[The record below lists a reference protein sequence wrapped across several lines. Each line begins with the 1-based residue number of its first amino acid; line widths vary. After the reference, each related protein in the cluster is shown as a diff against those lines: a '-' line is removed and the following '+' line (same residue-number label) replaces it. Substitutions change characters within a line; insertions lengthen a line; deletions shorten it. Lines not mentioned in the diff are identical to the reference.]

1 MRFSFE
7 NQAAMA
13 GDGSK
18 KSQVSTAPPRKMNVQ
33 KFAEDRAPELESL
46 HSIVSN
52 RTNNNFRSLRNK
64 RRITTAYNKQAAKQR
79 PRKRKLGLSAKVK
92 DDLDSA
98 SIKSVAE
105 FAGELNLKKNPGIYG
120 PCSFKKL

>member
-18 KSQVSTAPPRKMNVQ
+18 KSQVSTAPPLKMSVQ
-33 KFAEDRAPELESL
+33 KFAENRASELEGL

-52 RTNNNFRSLRNK
+52 RTKQWFPIS
-64 RRITTAYNKQAAKQR
+64 NKQEKNNHCSQQAS
-79 PRKRKLGLSAKVK
+79 RK
-92 DDLDSA
+92 
-98 SIKSVAE
+98 IE
-105 FAGELNLKKNPGIYG
+105 T
-120 PCSFKKL
+120 